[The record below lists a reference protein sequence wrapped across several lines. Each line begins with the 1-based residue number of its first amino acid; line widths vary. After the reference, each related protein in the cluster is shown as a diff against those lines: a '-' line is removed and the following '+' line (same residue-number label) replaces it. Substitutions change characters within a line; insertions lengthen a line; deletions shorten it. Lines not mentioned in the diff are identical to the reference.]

1 MISTLV
7 LLGTITCIDLTI
19 LANQTRDLSLSFF
32 FNEYSYMTL
41 IPPCICFLFIVLQMI
56 VGIQDSLRAI
66 EHKMTA
72 CFDKME
78 ERLVS
83 LEEKMVRQSDLVSKN
98 YLLQTFN
105 ALKLSGMYI

>member
-1 MISTLV
+1 MI
-7 LLGTITCIDLTI
+7 
-19 LANQTRDLSLSFF
+19 
-32 FNEYSYMTL
+32 L

-72 CFDKME
+72 HFDKME

-83 LEEKMVRQSDLVSKN
+83 LEEKMV
-98 YLLQTFN
+98 
-105 ALKLSGMYI
+105 

>member
-1 MISTLV
+1 
-7 LLGTITCIDLTI
+7 
-19 LANQTRDLSLSFF
+19 
-32 FNEYSYMTL
+32 MTL

-72 CFDKME
+72 SFDKME

-105 ALKLSGMYI
+105 ALVLSGMYI